1 MRDINKLHPELLK
14 IVPVFLD
21 KCKAA
26 GLPVMITETFRTKEE
41 QDALY
46 AQGRTKPGKIVTR
59 ARYPYSAHCWGVA
72 FDFCRNVK
80 GREWDN
86 SDSFF
91 HKVGSIGVS
100 LGLEWGG
107 NWKSFVDLPHLQL
120 KKFMPQGTTAWLI
133 QKYGAPCNF
142 IASWETIHAVQK
154 AAVTAAKT
162 ASAPTL
168 SFEDLLQNMVSLGVI
183 DDVDG
188 YKDMDVEYLPELL
201 LSAFI
206 GQRLDKRIDNGI
218 KDISIALSVLV
229 DAGITDIPDYWR
241 GLIDKGWPRV
251 TAIILHIANRCRIV
265 LEKIV
270 QAEAG
275 GEDELG
281 QMMVCGVIMN
291 RCKHKSFPNGIYN
304 VVFQPKQFSPIEDG
318 AYRRAMPSES
328 VRRAVTKV
336 LDGLCESQSALYF
349 RTIKG
354 ATPDCWHER
363 ALHKC
368 CDHGGHRFYR

>member
-1 MRDINKLHPELLK
+1 MRDINKLHPELRA
-14 IVPVFLD
+14 IVPVFLE
-21 KCKAA
+21 KCKAS
-26 GLPVMITETFRTKEE
+26 GLPVMITETFRMKEE

-46 AQGRTKPGKIVTR
+46 AQGRTKPGKIVTQ
-59 ARYPYSAHCWGVA
+59 AKYPYSAHCWGVA
-72 FDFCRNVK
+72 FDFCRSVK

-86 SDSFF
+86 SDKFF
-91 HKVGSIGVS
+91 NKVGAIGVS

-120 KKFMPQGTTAWLI
+120 KKYMPQGTTAWLI

-142 IASWETIHAVQK
+142 IASWGTLPAVQK
-154 AAVTAAKT
+154 ATAPLPT
-162 ASAPTL
+162 FAS
-168 SFEDLLQNMVSLGVI
+168 LLQNMVHHGVI
-183 DDVDG
+183 DDADK
-188 YKDMDVEYLPELL
+188 YSDMDVKHIPELL
-201 LSAFI
+201 AAASVH
-206 GQRLDKRIDNGI
+206 GMLDKRIDNGI
-218 KDISIALSVLV
+218 KDITTSLSVLV
-229 DAGITDIPDYWR
+229 DAGITYIPDYWY
-241 GLIDKGWPRV
+241 GLILLGWPRV
-251 TAIILHIANRCRIV
+251 ISIILGIANRCRIV

-281 QMMVCGVIMN
+281 QMLVGGVIMN
-291 RCKHKSFPNGIYN
+291 RCKHKSFPDGIYN

-318 AYRRAMPSES
+318 AYKRAIPSES
-328 VRRAVTKV
+328 VKRAVTKV